1 MVRKFTFSSVVLI
14 LLTLLTVDSLK
25 GQDPQFTQFY
35 ANPLYL
41 NPAFAGTAYCPRIN
55 LNYRNQ
61 WPSIP
66 GSFVTYNASYDQYVR
81 GLKGGVGA
89 YIMSDVAGKGSL
101 TTNRIALMYSYSQA
115 LSRTVSINFALEAA
129 WFQKSISWDKLTFG
143 DQIDPRRGFI
153 YSSNDVQ
160 RGGNVNKADFS
171 AGMLLY
177 SDVFFVGFTG
187 NHLTQPNESLIL
199 SDSRLPMKFTV
210 QAGASINAGPPNR
223 KNDIVISPNFLYQIQ
238 GDFQQINLGLYAKK
252 GPVIFGVW
260 YRFND
265 AFILLAG
272 IELDNLKFGYS
283 YDLTTSDLSTAT
295 GGSHEVSVSY
305 RFDCKPKRRRFRTI
319 SCPSF

>member
-1 MVRKFTFSSVVLI
+1 MVRNFT
-14 LLTLLTVDSLK
+14 LTLLVFAFISVISIDSAK

-41 NPAFAGTAYCPRIN
+41 NPAFAGTAYCPRVH

-81 GLKGGVGA
+81 GLSGGVGG
-89 YIMSDVAGKGSL
+89 YFMSDVAGKGSL

-115 LSRTVSINFALEAA
+115 LSRTLSINFALEAA

-153 YSSNDVQ
+153 YTSNDVQ

-177 SDVFFVGFTG
+177 SDVFFVGFAA
-187 NHLTQPNESLIL
+187 NHLTMPNESLIL
-199 SDSRLPMKFTV
+199 SESRLPIKWTAH
-210 QAGASINAGPPNR
+210 AGVSIKAGPVN
-223 KNDIVISPNFLYQIQ
+223 KKDDIVISPNILFQRQ

-252 GPVIFGVW
+252 GPVLFGVW
-260 YRFND
+260 YRFTD
-265 AFILLAG
+265 AFILLLG
-272 IELDNLKFGYS
+272 IELENLKFGYS
-283 YDLTTSDLSTAT
+283 YDLTTSELTTAT

>member
-1 MVRKFTFSSVVLI
+1 MVRNFTFSSIALVLF
-14 LLTLLTVDSLK
+14 TVLSIGTLK

-41 NPAFAGTAYCPRIN
+41 NPAFAGTAYCPSIHV
-55 LNYRNQ
+55 NYRNQ

-81 GLKGGVGA
+81 GLSGGVGG

-101 TTNRIALMYSYSQA
+101 TTNKIALMYSYSQT
-115 LSRTVSINFALEAA
+115 LSRSVSINFALEAS
-129 WFQKSISWDKLTFG
+129 WFQKSINWDKLTFG

-153 YSSNDVQ
+153 YTSNDVQ

-171 AGMLLY
+171 AGVLLY
-177 SDVFFVGFTG
+177 SDVFFVGFAAD
-187 NHLTQPNESLIL
+187 HLTQPNESLIL
-199 SDSRLPMKFTV
+199 SDSRLPIKYTV
-210 QAGASINAGPPNR
+210 HAGASINAGPVNR
-223 KNDIVISPNFLYQIQ
+223 KDDIVISPNILYQRQ
-238 GDFQQINLGLYAKK
+238 GDFQQINIGLYAKK
-252 GPVIFGVW
+252 GPVVFGAW
-260 YRFND
+260 YRFSD
-265 AFILLAG
+265 AFILLLG
-272 IELDNLKFGYS
+272 LELESIKIGYS

-295 GGSHEVSVSY
+295 GGSHEVSIGY

>member
-210 QAGASINAGPPNR
+210 HAGASINAGPPNR